1 LFVPARGTEVRCVKS
16 LHLVV
21 CKHVAGAKV
30 YDTKVTVR
38 SVRAVI
44 ENSVVVVSTCICR
57 DDKNSDIRIATNLV
71 QTTSTLSAKKI
82 SMAEAAKLL
91 APNHWFPSTTF
102 ILTEPSGTKAE
113 LNSVCCQIRPSCTRT
128 DPIVVNRN
136 VFSPIE
142 NRS

>member
-1 LFVPARGTEVRCVKS
+1 MHFPPLLLEFIGPRDCLVRSARGTEVRCVKS

-44 ENSVVVVSTCICR
+44 ENSVVVVSTCLCR

-71 QTTSTLSAKKI
+71 QTDI
-82 SMAEAAKLL
+82 
-91 APNHWFPSTTF
+91 
-102 ILTEPSGTKAE
+102 
-113 LNSVCCQIRPSCTRT
+113 
-128 DPIVVNRN
+128 N
-136 VFSPIE
+136 VIC
-142 NRS
+142 